1 MGFTSGERR
10 RYVQV
15 GQREQRLKSLVSTM
29 RLLNDDEDDH
39 IYIAD
44 DEDDHNDN
52 ADDEDHEEIHEYQY
66 DCCEKAQPKGGGQII
81 SISQIID
88 RNLVKIG

>member
-39 IYIAD
+39 
-44 DEDDHNDN
+44 NDI
-52 ADDEDHEEIHEYQY
+52 ADDEDHEETHDYQY
-66 DCCEKAQPKGGGQII
+66 YCCEKAQPKRGGQII

-88 RNLVKIG
+88 RNWVKIR

>member
-29 RLLNDDEDDH
+29 KLLN
-39 IYIAD
+39 D

-52 ADDEDHEEIHEYQY
+52 ADDEDYEEIHDYQY
-66 DCCEKAQPKGGGQII
+66 DCCEKAQPTGGGQII

>member
-29 RLLNDDEDDH
+29 KLLNDDEDDH
-39 IYIAD
+39 NDNGD
-44 DEDDHNDN
+44 DE
-52 ADDEDHEEIHEYQY
+52 EYQY
-66 DCCEKAQPKGGGQII
+66 DCCEKAQPKRGGQII
-81 SISQIID
+81 KISQIIG
-88 RNLVKIG
+88 RNWAKIR